1 MGYSA
6 WRFPRAGLD
15 ADRFGLRG
23 SAVNPKKAGE
33 ESRRSED
40 LTGGMGTFYLPPPL
54 ASFYSAGVIHGAA
67 HHPALSFSLLVQ

>member
-40 LTGGMGTFYLPPPL
+40 LTGGMGTFYLPPL